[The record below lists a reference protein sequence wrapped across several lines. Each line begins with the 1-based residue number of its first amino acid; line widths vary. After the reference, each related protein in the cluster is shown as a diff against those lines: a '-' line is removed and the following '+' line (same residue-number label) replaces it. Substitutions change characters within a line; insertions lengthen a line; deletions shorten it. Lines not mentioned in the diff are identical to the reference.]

1 MDHSGEGQRNERSE
15 VDREGG
21 GEAEGCD
28 EPPELSGGRG
38 KRWRGTEG
46 EGGRRE
52 GRVQTDTKPAPACGP
67 GRRSPRGE
75 EAARPGE
82 GGRRGSARSRSSA
95 SAESAVT
102 GRGEQPSWGRRQT
115 LTENE
120 GEGQT
125 VAESDGTRGVW
136 AELLQPMAAGCSCG
150 LWRWDLLRGNF
161 GGIVTVFPGLHTRL
175 QAPQSLKFPRG
186 ASPLHL
192 SGPSLGQDAT
202 CEGKDEGLC
211 PTCVAGSTHHSGAG
225 GGCSSKAA

>member
-1 MDHSGEGQRNERSE
+1 M
-15 VDREGG
+15 
-21 GEAEGCD
+21 
-28 EPPELSGGRG
+28 
-38 KRWRGTEG
+38 
-46 EGGRRE
+46 
-52 GRVQTDTKPAPACGP
+52 QTDTKPAPARGP

-82 GGRRGSARSRSSA
+82 GGQRGSARSRSSA

-102 GRGEQPSWGRRQT
+102 GRGEQPRWGQRQT

-202 CEGKDEGLC
+202 REGKDEGLC
-211 PTCVAGSTHHSGAG
+211 PTCVAGSTHHSRAG